1 MSSFIKLRGK
11 GVSRI
16 INSKVMLSPL
26 AGVTDKIFR
35 HVGGV
40 KVGLEFFVKYGI
52 EGVLKIKKFG
62 IPIFLDLKL
71 HDIPN
76 TVKNTAENILK
87 IKPHLLTIHLAG
99 GSEMVKQVCSVKED
113 TKIIGVT
120 MLTSLD
126 RNDLKAC
133 GVEIPESEFVE
144 NLTNLGLKSGIDGIV
159 SSPLELIKLKRKF
172 GTSLIYVTPGIRLS
186 ENKKNDQ
193 KRVSSPGQAVVN
205 GSSIL
210 VVGRP
215 ITTSP
220 NPIKSIEEILSNI
233 RENIESRN

>member
-1 MSSFIKLRGK
+1 MKLK
-11 GVSRI
+11 NYVYCALDFSDL
-16 INSKVMLSPL
+16 NQTLNF
-26 AGVTDKIFR
+26 TDKIFK

-52 EGVLKIKKFG
+52 EGVLKIKNFG

-76 TVKNTAENILK
+76 TVKNTTENILK
-87 IKPHLLTIHLAG
+87 IQPHLLTIHLTG
-99 GSEMVKQVCSVKED
+99 GSEMIKQVCSIKAD

-133 GVEIPESEFVE
+133 GVEIPESKFVE
-144 NLTNLGLKSGIDGIV
+144 NLTNLGFKSGIDGIV
-159 SSPLELIKLKRKF
+159 SSPLELTKLKKKF
-172 GTSLIYVTPGIRLS
+172 GNSLIYVTPGIRLN

-205 GSSIL
+205 GSSLL
-210 VVGRP
+210 VIGRP
-215 ITTSP
+215 ITNSP
-220 NPIKSIEEILSNI
+220 NPIKSIEEILGNI
-233 RENIESRN
+233 RESLESRN